1 MSKHRLFYRYSWFW
15 GCVTL
20 FFASVAPAQAGMQSD
35 PGETIQIVQRA
46 ISKGDVQMLSKY
58 TGTYTEISILGATT
72 MYSRAQTAYILKAFF
87 RDHPPAQFKFQHR
100 LQVGKDWYVHGRYW
114 DRGRQTPYRLEMN
127 MRWNGRQ
134 FEIKSIRILRI
145 E

>member
-1 MSKHRLFYRYSWFW
+1 MSKHRSFFRYSWLL
-15 GCVTL
+15 GCIAL
-20 FFASVAPAQAGMQSD
+20 IFAGVLPARATVQSD

-46 ISKGDVQMLSKY
+46 ISKGDVQALSKY

-87 RDHPPAQFKFQHR
+87 RDHPPAQFTFQHR

>member
-1 MSKHRLFYRYSWFW
+1 M
-15 GCVTL
+15 
-20 FFASVAPAQAGMQSD
+20 FAHVAPAGAMLQVVD

-46 ISKGDVQMLSKY
+46 ISKGDVQVISKY
-58 TGTYTEISILGATT
+58 TGTYTEISILGSTT

-87 RDHPPAQFKFQHR
+87 RDHPPAQFKFQHK

-114 DRGRQTPYRLEMN
+114 DKGRQTPYRLEMN
-127 MRWNGRQ
+127 MQWNGRQ
-134 FEIKSIRILRI
+134 FEIKSIRILRA